1 MLGGYSRHSTGT
13 AVPCNEEALH
23 SATVGMGNEA
33 LSFTRLLH
41 LVHKTQLCVCL
52 VSLCCLISFNI
63 LQHNVYKYVCT
74 RYVWFLCLYVCVCCV
89 RETPSELCQ

>member
-1 MLGGYSRHSTGT
+1 M
-13 AVPCNEEALH
+13 PCNEEALH
-23 SATVGMGNEA
+23 LATVGMGNEA

-63 LQHNVYKYVCT
+63 LQHNVYKYVLDMCGFFVCT
-74 RYVWFLCLYVCVCCV
+74 YVFVV
-89 RETPSELCQ
+89 